1 MNSQNAK
8 KASSSTENRASRRP
22 FDQAQGGP
30 EHLSKGR
37 VEELLRAGAVRLR
50 EADVE
55 APRLCAEMLMAHLL
69 GSDRA
74 ALLRC
79 SKDRLSMDEA
89 ARYEELLARRAAH
102 EPVQH
107 IVGHTEFWSLN
118 ILCDPSALIPRPETE
133 VVVET
138 ALGILKNSAAPA
150 IADIGTGGGC
160 IAIALA
166 TELPGARLYAS
177 DISRN
182 ALELA
187 ARNLAAHGLTQRVQ
201 LFEGDMAEPFL
212 RHGLAGRLDAI
223 VCNPPYVAESDKP
236 TLQAE
241 VREYEPEAALYG
253 GRDGL
258 RVVARLLAETGPLLK
273 PAGHLIT
280 EIGQGQAPA
289 VRELA
294 EKSSTDA
301 QDRPEFGRMGGWRV
315 IRTIADPAGIERVLL
330 IQKEKL

>member
-8 KASSSTENRASRRP
+8 KASSSTEAPASCSV
-22 FDQAQGGP
+22 G
-30 EHLSKGR
+30 
-37 VEELLRAGAVRLR
+37 ELLRAGAARLR
-50 EADVE
+50 AADVD
-55 APRLCAEMLMAHLL
+55 APRICAEMLMAHLL
-69 GSDRA
+69 ESDRV
-74 ALLRC
+74 ALLRR
-79 SKDRLSMDEA
+79 SKDRLSLDET
-89 ARYEELLARRAAH
+89 ARYEELLARRAAR

-138 ALGILKNSAAPA
+138 ALGILRNSVAPA
-150 IADIGTGGGC
+150 IADIGTGTGC

-177 DISRN
+177 DISRD

-187 ARNLAAHGLTQRVQ
+187 ARNLTAHGLTQRVQ
-201 LFEGDMAEPFL
+201 RFEGDMAEPFL

-236 TLQAE
+236 TLQPE
-241 VREYEPEAALYG
+241 VRDHEPETALYG

-273 PAGHLIT
+273 PAGYLVM
-280 EIGQGQAPA
+280 EIAQGQAPA

-294 EKSSTDA
+294 EQRRGS
-301 QDRPEFGRMGGWRV
+301 WRV
-315 IRTIADPAGIERVLL
+315 IRTVADPAGIERVLL
-330 IQKEKL
+330 IQKEKRS

>member
-1 MNSQNAK
+1 MNSPNAK
-8 KASSSTENRASRRP
+8 KASSSIEERTS
-22 FDQAQGGP
+22 GC
-30 EHLSKGR
+30 
-37 VEELLRAGAVRLR
+37 VEELLRAGAARLR

-69 GSDRA
+69 GTDRA
-74 ALLRC
+74 ALCRRA
-79 SKDRLSMDEA
+79 KDRLSTDEA
-89 ARYEELLARRAAH
+89 ARYEELLARRAAR

-107 IVGHTEFWSLN
+107 IVGRTEFWSLD
-118 ILCDPSALIPRPETE
+118 ILCDPGALIPRPETE
-133 VVVET
+133 VVIQT
-138 ALGILKNSAAPA
+138 ALGVLKNSAAPE
-150 IADIGTGGGC
+150 IADIGTGTGC

-187 ARNLAAHGLTQRVQ
+187 ARNLAAHGLSERVQ

-212 RHGLAGRLDAI
+212 SHGLAGRLDAV
-223 VCNPPYVAESDKP
+223 VCNPPYVAESHKP
-236 TLQAE
+236 ALQPE

-258 RVVARLLAETGPLLK
+258 RVVARLLAEAAPLLK
-273 PAGHLIT
+273 PAGYLII
-280 EIGQGQAPA
+280 EIAQGQAPA

-294 EKSSTDA
+294 EKSGAGPSTNA
-301 QDRPEFGRMGGWRV
+301 QGRPELGRMGGWRV

-330 IQKEKL
+330 IQKEKR